1 MGLQIHL
8 LGKPKILDA
17 DGRSQ
22 SVRGHQAWAILARTL
37 LSRTPVDRRSLAAE
51 LFPETVDPLGA
62 LRWCLASIRR
72 ALNSADSLCGDPIE
86 GNLPADTFVDIWALE
101 NGEVD
106 SDGIGN
112 LLEGIEP
119 RCSAEFSTWLL
130 VAREHTASLIEE
142 KLRQQTIQALS
153 IGDYQ
158 RAIRLAELGSRRR
171 PFDESS
177 HILLVKSLT
186 LAGRHKAAMNHIDAT
201 ENTFLAELGEKPSP
215 ALRSAARLTIA
226 SPPGGVSREAV
237 ITSLLESGLAALSA
251 GAADAGIDCL
261 RRAVANAQKLKDHH
275 LTAKAMLELG
285 IALVH
290 AVRGYDDEGAILLRQ
305 STELARRCGSA
316 VIAATGFREL
326 GYVDALAG
334 RRPAAAAHLAEALE
348 LAEDGDNLAG
358 IHAVMGFNLVDW
370 GKINDGL
377 AHYNLSLEYARS
389 AQNRRREIW
398 SLGLGGWGM
407 LAADR
412 LGEADQWLT
421 SCLAL
426 IEDQRWI
433 AFRPWPVAVLSES
446 KLRQQR
452 DAKALRPDLENAFA
466 LSCQLGDPCW
476 EAAVARALALSYAA
490 TDDLPRALEWLIEA
504 RKRCVRD
511 TDKFAAL
518 LVTILADQA
527 AIHLKLGQAAEA
539 DIIARELVAMA
550 ARAHMDSHVARAAEL
565 VGRQLA

>member
-1 MGLQIHL
+1 MGMQIHL
-8 LGKPKILDA
+8 LGKPRIIDA
-17 DGRSQ
+17 DGQ
-22 SVRGHQAWAILARTL
+22 AQAVRGHQAWAILARSL
-37 LSRTPVDRRSLAAE
+37 LSKGPLDRRNLAAE
-51 LFPETVDPLGA
+51 LFPETVDPLGS

-72 ALNSADSLCGDPIE
+72 ALNSADSLTGDPIE
-86 GNLPADTFVDIWALE
+86 THLPEGTFVDVWNLE
-101 NGEVD
+101 QADFVVD
-106 SDGIGN
+106 GVGD

-119 RCSAEFSTWLL
+119 RSSPEFSTWLL
-130 VAREHTASLIEE
+130 IERERTAGLIEE
-142 KLRQQTIQALS
+142 RLRQQTIQAVS
-153 IGDYQ
+153 VGDHP
-158 RAIRLAELGSRRR
+158 RAIRLAELGARRT

-177 HILLVKSLT
+177 HILLVKGLT
-186 LAGRHKAAMNHIDAT
+186 LAGRHKAALDHIEAT
-201 ENTFLAELGEKPSP
+201 ENVFMAELGVKPTA
-215 ALRSAARLTIA
+215 ALRSAARRTIS

-237 ITSLLESGLAALSA
+237 VKSLMESGLAALSA

-261 RRAVANAQKLKDHH
+261 RRAVADAQKLKDTH
-275 LTAKAMLELG
+275 LSAKAMLELG

-305 STELARRCGSA
+305 STELARQCGA
-316 VIAATGFREL
+316 ATIAATGFREL

-334 RRPAAAAHLAEALE
+334 RRPAAAAHLAQAAE

-370 GKINDGL
+370 GKVDAGL
-377 AHYNLSLEYARS
+377 EHYNISLDHARS

-412 LGEADQWLT
+412 LDEADDWLT
-421 SCLAL
+421 NCLAL
-426 IEDQRWI
+426 VEDQRWI

-446 KLRQQR
+446 KLRQRR
-452 DAKALRPDLENAFA
+452 DAMALRPDLENAFA

-490 TDDLPRALEWLIEA
+490 MDDLPHALEWIIEA
-504 RKRCVRD
+504 RKRCFRD

-518 LVTILADQA
+518 LVTILADQVE
-527 AIHLKLGQAAEA
+527 ISLKLGQAAEA
-539 DIIARELVAMA
+539 DIIARELVSMA
-550 ARAHMDSHVARAAEL
+550 ARAHMDGHVARAAEL
-565 VGRQLA
+565 VGRRSA